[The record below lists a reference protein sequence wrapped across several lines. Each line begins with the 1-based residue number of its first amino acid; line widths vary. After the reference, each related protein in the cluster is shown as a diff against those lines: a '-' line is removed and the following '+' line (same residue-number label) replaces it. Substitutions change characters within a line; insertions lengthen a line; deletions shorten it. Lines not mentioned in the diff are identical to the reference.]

1 MPKRQ
6 EQIGWQQ
13 SRELINEITVRLN
26 LIRVIRHIKKM
37 SNTSASL
44 LLVLLLSADIIFI
57 VLHVIIG
64 VFNPNPEFCSLTGI
78 CAYMDSYH
86 LIKLFWI
93 IFLLFYVLKLTKLY
107 GYAAWAL
114 MFTCFFID
122 DAFWLH
128 QKVGDRIATLIPG
141 FGMPARF
148 YELAVLA
155 IAGLALLALVIWF
168 YMRGSVT
175 FQKVSLDMSLFLA
188 ALVFFGIIVDIAD
201 TIGLGH
207 TLVAGL
213 QFVEDG
219 GELVVYS
226 LILWYVFLLALR
238 QGKPEA
244 FLVDL
249 LSRRFVGN
257 RT

>member
-1 MPKRQ
+1 MIQ
-6 EQIGWQQ
+6 Y
-13 SRELINEITVRLN
+13 
-26 LIRVIRHIKKM
+26 IRKM
-37 SNTSASL
+37 GNPSASL
-44 LLVLLLSADIIFI
+44 LLVLLLSADIVFI

-64 VFNPNPEFCSLTGI
+64 VFNPNPEFCNLTGI

-86 LIKLFWI
+86 LIKMLWI
-93 IFLLFYVLKLTKLY
+93 IILLLYVLKITKHY
-107 GYAAWAL
+107 GYAAWTL

-128 QKVGDRIATLIPG
+128 QKFGDRIATLFPG

-155 IAGLALLALVIWF
+155 IAGLALLALIIWL
-168 YMRGSVT
+168 YRRGPVA

-188 ALVFFGIIVDIAD
+188 TLVFFGIIVDIAD
-201 TIGLGH
+201 TIGLGR

-219 GELVVYS
+219 GELVVDS

-244 FLVDL
+244 ILVDL
-249 LSRRFVGN
+249 LSRRLISN
-257 RT
+257 PT